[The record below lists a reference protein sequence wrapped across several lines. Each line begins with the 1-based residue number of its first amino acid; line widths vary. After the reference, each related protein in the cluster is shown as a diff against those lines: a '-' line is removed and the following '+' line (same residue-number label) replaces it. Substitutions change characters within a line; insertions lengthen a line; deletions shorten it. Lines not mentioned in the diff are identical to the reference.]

1 MNDHDPQV
9 KAVAYICPVCK
20 YEFFIYF
27 DELQK
32 PYGFD
37 GKNFKKL
44 PKIPCHICHRSNA
57 EGKEMREVPDSWAD
71 PLDIWLD
78 QS

>member
-1 MNDHDPQV
+1 MSEYEDQANTV
-9 KAVAYICPVCK
+9 VYICPVCK

-27 DELQK
+27 DDLRK
-32 PYGFD
+32 AYGFD
-37 GKNFKKL
+37 GKNFKIL
-44 PKIPCHICHRSNA
+44 PKIPCHICHRSHA
-57 EGKEMREVPDSWAD
+57 VGKEMREVPDSWAD

>member
-1 MNDHDPQV
+1 MGEYEKQANV
-9 KAVAYICPVCK
+9 VVYICPVCK

-27 DELQK
+27 DDLRRD
-32 PYGFD
+32 YGFD

-44 PKIPCHICHRSNA
+44 PKIPCHICHESYA

-71 PLDIWLD
+71 PLDIWID
-78 QS
+78 PS